1 MDDRESPT
9 NDLQLNLQELPH
21 TDTHVEKIKKCLTSS
36 PDENEN
42 QFNSSKHDVLNNR
55 DNTMGR
61 VEQDSINNNEDS
73 GDYTSRCQEDENDKP
88 SRSFT
93 ADELLIVEKCVSEK
107 KNPRKTQN
115 FSSEAK
121 QEKTVTAA
129 AAHAYDEDENKMN
142 ANSSQNDPN
151 QTLQAIFSLLRE
163 EFEQM
168 DSRLLPLYL
177 HQIAETYF
185 QDGEFFQSDEKAMK
199 FIQLERLYHEQ
210 LLANLSS
217 IQQQWEKKWKTTE
230 LSEAPDLKNSAKGLN
245 DEELDKLAELC
256 TSHQEPLLSRSKL
269 ISKEKSLRHESLIG
283 LMVSEDL
290 KERNVAAN
298 DSDTQ
303 TWSGIGPKEENH
315 HKESKRRESL
325 HSKSHYMLQERAGH
339 RLAVEKDHME
349 KEYCIADSTQEPP
362 TQSTG
367 KLSTP
372 QSGCLSSRDASEDD
386 SRQLREEQF
395 SEDVAEIEAAAE
407 EPAAECSCKPMVDTL
422 VVTDAVDILPDL
434 ISTDENVLSE
444 RNLLGSIVTP
454 SHQLKSSILSKEQQ
468 LDYEN
473 DRNSVQGK
481 TSDISG
487 DRCAESS
494 IPEQTCATRE
504 GIQEKATVLEEES
517 ESEGPEDFFDRF
529 LNGSVKDREES
540 LKYLESQR
548 DSEISTYIL
557 PDQALYSSSDGFSLD
572 ESFSSLD
579 ELAKRIEIAE
589 TVPTEGLVSI
599 LKKRDDTEGK
609 AFAQIQQRQSKRRV
623 RFQEM
628 DDTLDQE
635 EVGGGSC
642 ILLILLCI
650 ATVFLSIGGTALY
663 CTFGDAKSPVC
674 TEFATN
680 VDFYYTRIL
689 QGLEEL
695 KHWISFS

>member
-21 TDTHVEKIKKCLTSS
+21 TDTHVEKIKKCLASS

-42 QFNSSKHDVLNNR
+42 QFNRSKHDALNSR
-55 DNTMGR
+55 DNKMGK
-61 VEQDSINNNEDS
+61 VEQDSINNNEDR
-73 GDYTSRCQEDENDKP
+73 GDYTSCCREDESDKL

-93 ADELLIVEKCVSEK
+93 ADEMLPVEKYASEK
-107 KNPRKTQN
+107 RNPRKTQN
-115 FSSEAK
+115 FSSEDK
-121 QEKTVTAA
+121 REKTVIATAA
-129 AAHAYDEDENKMN
+129 PAYDEDINKMN

-151 QTLQAIFSLLRE
+151 QTLQALFSLLRE

-185 QDGEFFQSDEKAMK
+185 QAGEYEKAMK

-245 DEELDKLAELC
+245 NEELDKLAELC
-256 TSHQEPLLSRSKL
+256 TSHQEPLLSKSKL

-283 LMVSEDL
+283 LMVTEDL
-290 KERNVAAN
+290 KERNTAAN

-315 HKESKRRESL
+315 HKESERRESFQ
-325 HSKSHYMLQERAGH
+325 SRSHYMLQERAGH
-339 RLAVEKDHME
+339 RLAVEKDLME
-349 KEYCIADSTQEPP
+349 KAHRIAESTQDPP
-362 TQSTG
+362 TRSTG

-372 QSGCLSSRDASEDD
+372 HSGCLSFRDASEDD
-386 SRQLREEQF
+386 GRQLREEQF

-407 EPAAECSCKPMVDTL
+407 EPAAECSSKPMVDTL
-422 VVTDAVDILPDL
+422 IVTDAGNIPPDL

-444 RNLLGSIVTP
+444 RNFLRSA
-454 SHQLKSSILSKEQQ
+454 SHQLESSILSKQQ
-468 LDYEN
+468 QPDYEN
-473 DRNSVQGK
+473 DRNSDQGK
-481 TSDISG
+481 TSDISRDG
-487 DRCAESS
+487 CAESS
-494 IPEQTCATRE
+494 IPEKACATRE
-504 GIQEKATVLEEES
+504 GIQKEATVLEEEC
-517 ESEGPEDFFDRF
+517 ESEGPEDLFDRF

-540 LKYLESQR
+540 PKSLESQR
-548 DSEISTYIL
+548 DSEIATHIL

-689 QGLEEL
+689 QGIEEL